1 MKVFYNF
8 IKEIRNFGVLWL
20 TQAFSSLGSSMTNF
34 ALILWT
40 YEERGS
46 ALTTA
51 LLSVCIYAPYVVMS
65 IFAGAISDRWSKKT
79 VMLVCDSFAAACTV
93 GVWFLFI
100 TGRLKIWHLY
110 GLNALNGLMNTIQQP
125 ASDVTITMVTPKKY
139 YQLASGMRSFSNSLV
154 SILTPVLAAAMYSL
168 MGLHAVILFD
178 LFTFFT
184 AFLSLLFIIE
194 IPEIPEKA
202 KKAETILQS
211 VGEVLKYLKENRG
224 ILDMILCMACINLI
238 ASTYEAA
245 LPPMLLSRAQ
255 GGKLALGLVN
265 GTVGIATL
273 CGSVIASMCPAPKS
287 RVRVFFSALFLS
299 MSTENFFL
307 AFGRTVPVWCMGA
320 ALGWIAIPIMQAN
333 MDVLMRNHI
342 PVIMQGR
349 VYSARNTLQFFTIPV
364 GYFLGG
370 WLVDYVF
377 EPFIAA
383 QRPQSLFLFLFG
395 EGKGSGAALL
405 FFVIAIP
412 GILVCLIFS
421 RDRNIWN
428 LEQR

>member
-1 MKVFYNF
+1 
-8 IKEIRNFGVLWL
+8 
-20 TQAFSSLGSSMTNF
+20 
-34 ALILWT
+34 
-40 YEERGS
+40 
-46 ALTTA
+46 
-51 LLSVCIYAPYVVMS
+51 
-65 IFAGAISDRWSKKT
+65 
-79 VMLVCDSFAAACTV
+79 
-93 GVWFLFI
+93 
-100 TGRLKIWHLY
+100 
-110 GLNALNGLMNTIQQP
+110 
-125 ASDVTITMVTPKKY
+125 MVTPKKY

-194 IPEIPEKA
+194 IPEAPEKA

-273 CGSVIASMCPAPKS
+273 CGSVIASLCPAPKS
-287 RVRVFFSALFLS
+287 RVRVFFNALFLS
-299 MSTENFFL
+299 MSTENFLL
-307 AFGRTVPVWCMGA
+307 AFGRTIPVWCLGA

-342 PVIMQGR
+342 PVMMQGR

-377 EPFIAA
+377 EPFMAA
-383 QRPQSLFLFLFG
+383 QRPQSLLLFLFG

-428 LEQR
+428 LEQK

>member
-8 IKEIRNFGVLWL
+8 IKEIRNFGILWL

-51 LLSVCIYAPYVVMS
+51 LLSVCTYAPYVMMS
-65 IFAGAISDRWSKKT
+65 IFAGVISDRWNKRT
-79 VMLVCDSFAAACTV
+79 VMLLSDSFAAACTV
-93 GVWFLFI
+93 GVWFLLI
-100 TGRLKIWHLY
+100 TGRLEIWHLY

-125 ASDVTITMVTPKKY
+125 ASDVTVTMVTPKKY

-154 SILTPVLAAAMYSL
+154 SILTPVLAAAMYTL
-168 MGLHAVILFD
+168 LGLHAVILFD
-178 LFTFFT
+178 LLTFLA
-184 AFLSLLFIIE
+184 AFLSLMFLIE
-194 IPEIPEKA
+194 IPEISGQA
-202 KKAETILQS
+202 KKAETVLQS
-211 VGEVLKYLKENRG
+211 AGEVFGYLKENRG

-245 LPPMLLSRAQ
+245 LPPMVLSRAG
-255 GGKLALGLVN
+255 GGKIALGFVN
-265 GTVGIATL
+265 GAVGAATL
-273 CGSVIASMCPAPKS
+273 CGSVIASLYPAPKS
-287 RVRVFFSALFLS
+287 RVRVFFNALLLS
-299 MSTENFFL
+299 MSTENFLL
-307 AFGRTVPVWCMGA
+307 AFGRTVPVWCLGA
-320 ALGWIAIPIMQAN
+320 VLGWIAIPVMQAN
-333 MDVLMRNHI
+333 MDVLLRSHI
-342 PVIMQGR
+342 PVTMQGR

-370 WLVDYVF
+370 FLVDYVF
-377 EPFIAA
+377 EPFMAA
-383 QRPQSLFLFLFG
+383 QKSGSLLLLIFG

-412 GILVCLIFS
+412 GILVCLMF
-421 RDRNIWN
+421 RQDRNIWN
-428 LEQR
+428 LE

>member
-51 LLSVCIYAPYVVMS
+51 LLSVCTYAPYVVMS

-168 MGLHAVILFD
+168 VGLHAVILFD

-194 IPEIPEKA
+194 IPEASEQHFWKEIAKVIWSKPTEANINDLKSSKGWWLRRLTWNGERFEYVAGQDYPYEIRQIRKFVKA
-202 KKAETILQS
+202 QS
-211 VGEVLKYLKENRG
+211 R
-224 ILDMILCMACINLI
+224 
-238 ASTYEAA
+238 S
-245 LPPMLLSRAQ
+245 
-255 GGKLALGLVN
+255 
-265 GTVGIATL
+265 
-273 CGSVIASMCPAPKS
+273 
-287 RVRVFFSALFLS
+287 
-299 MSTENFFL
+299 
-307 AFGRTVPVWCMGA
+307 
-320 ALGWIAIPIMQAN
+320 
-333 MDVLMRNHI
+333 
-342 PVIMQGR
+342 
-349 VYSARNTLQFFTIPV
+349 
-364 GYFLGG
+364 
-370 WLVDYVF
+370 
-377 EPFIAA
+377 
-383 QRPQSLFLFLFG
+383 
-395 EGKGSGAALL
+395 
-405 FFVIAIP
+405 
-412 GILVCLIFS
+412 
-421 RDRNIWN
+421 
-428 LEQR
+428 

>member
-8 IKEIRNFGVLWL
+8 IKEIRNFGILWL

-51 LLSVCIYAPYVVMS
+51 LLSVCTYAPYVVMS
-65 IFAGAISDRWSKKT
+65 IFAGVISDRWNKRT
-79 VMLVCDSFAAACTV
+79 VMLLSDSFAAACTV
-93 GVWFLFI
+93 GVWFLLI
-100 TGRLKIWHLY
+100 TGRLEIWHLY

-154 SILTPVLAAAMYSL
+154 SILTPVLAAAVYSL
-168 MGLHAVILFD
+168 LGLHAVILFD
-178 LFTFFT
+178 LFTFLA
-184 AFLSLLFIIE
+184 AFLSLLFLIE
-194 IPEIPEKA
+194 IPEISSKA
-202 KKAETILQS
+202 KRTETVFQS
-211 VGEVLKYLKENRG
+211 VGEVLGYLKENRG

-245 LPPMLLSRAQ
+245 LPPMVLSRAG
-255 GGKLALGLVN
+255 GGKIALGLVN
-265 GTVGIATL
+265 GAVGAATL
-273 CGSVIASMCPAPKS
+273 CGSVIASLYPAPKS
-287 RVRVFFSALFLS
+287 RVRVFFNVLLLS
-299 MSTENFFL
+299 MSTENFLL
-307 AFGRTVPVWCMGA
+307 AFGRTVPVWCLGA
-320 ALGWIAIPIMQAN
+320 VLGWIAIPA
-333 MDVLMRNHI
+333 
-342 PVIMQGR
+342 
-349 VYSARNTLQFFTIPV
+349 

-370 WLVDYVF
+370 FLVDYVF
-377 EPFIAA
+377 EPFMAA
-383 QRPQSLFLFLFG
+383 QKSGSLLLLIFG

-412 GILVCLIFS
+412 GILVCLMF
-421 RDRNIWN
+421 RQDRNIWN
-428 LEQR
+428 LE